1 MNVLHWAKLTVGR
14 AQPADDHQRRYA
26 NLLQSVLSG
35 LASKVVGL
43 FVSFIS
49 VPLTIGYLGAERY
62 GVWITIG
69 TLLAWLQLADF
80 GLGNGLTNALATAYG
95 EGRKDHARHYVTTSL
110 VMLTA
115 VSLLIGALCVLAW
128 PHIDW
133 TGVFNVHT
141 VEAEREVGPAA
152 ATALILFLVSFPL
165 SLIPKI
171 FIAYQEGRIANYWG
185 AAGNLASLGALLL
198 VTQTGGGLVWLVLA
212 VSGTGL
218 CMTTLSAIWLFLW
231 HKPFLAPHPTA
242 LRRHALQLL
251 GNTGGMFFVIQI
263 SVLLIFQ
270 TDNII
275 IAHFAGAAEVTPYS
289 IAYRLFGYTVLIQN
303 LIFPNLWPA
312 YAEAIARNDIRWVKR
327 TYRSN
332 QLVSLVLTVVLAVP
346 LIFVASPIIRVW
358 AGDAALGTLPLYAWM
373 ASWYVIYAV
382 MSAASCLLSASGR
395 IKTQMIYALA
405 TAVANI
411 TATLILIGMWGIT
424 GVIAGTVIAYI
435 LCDIV
440 PGLLDVEFLLK
451 RLTRGQEGILRTG
464 GPGPSS
470 EMVAPVI
477 ESGRAP

>member
-1 MNVLHWAKLTVGR
+1 MDVLHWAKLTVGR
-14 AQPADDHQRRYA
+14 AQPTDDHQRRYTS
-26 NLLQSVLSG
+26 LLQSVLSG

-80 GLGNGLTNALATAYG
+80 GLCNGLTNALSTAFG
-95 EGRKDHARHYVTTSL
+95 QDRKDLARHYVTTSL
-110 VMLTA
+110 VMLTG
-115 VSLLIGALCVLAW
+115 VSLLLGGLCVLAW

-141 VEAEREVGPAA
+141 AQAQREVGPAA
-152 ATALILFLVSFPL
+152 VTALILFLASFPL

-171 FIAYQEGRIANYWG
+171 FISYQEGRIANYWG
-185 AAGNLASLGALLL
+185 AAGNLVSLGALLL
-198 VTQTGGGLVWLVLA
+198 VTHTGGGLVWLILA

-218 CMTTLSAIWLFLW
+218 CMTTLSALWLFAW
-231 HKPFLAPHPTA
+231 HKPFLSPHPTA
-242 LRRHALQLL
+242 VRRHALQLL

-275 IAHFAGAAEVTPYS
+275 IAHFAGAAQVTPYS

-312 YAEAIARNDIRWVKR
+312 YAEAITRGDFGWVKR

-332 QLVSLVLTVVLAVP
+332 QLVSLILTVALAVP
-346 LIFVASPIIRVW
+346 LIFIASPIIRVW
-358 AGDAALGTLPLYAWM
+358 AGTAALGTLPLYAWM
-373 ASWYVIYAV
+373 AAWYVIYAV

-411 TATLILIGMWGIT
+411 TATLFLIGRWGIT

-451 RLTRGQEGILRTG
+451 RLARRQAGVLPAGSQ
-464 GPGPSS
+464 GPSS
-470 EMVAPVI
+470 EIVAPAV
-477 ESGRAP
+477 ESGRLP